1 MKYFVKSEGCVKLQ
15 AWSQTMSMSLP
26 SSFEEPDPQ
35 DRHTSPLQ
43 PSHPSFL
50 LAGNNQEK
58 QKQHRDVLLLSLTA
72 AEQNQA
78 VWTLRRHSSAGPG
91 RVTRASAQFFNPEQG
106 PLVTVS
112 ISPLNQPARYITFFT
127 D

>member
-1 MKYFVKSEGCVKLQ
+1 
-15 AWSQTMSMSLP
+15 MSTSLP

-58 QKQHRDVLLLSLTA
+58 QKQHRDALLLSLTA

-78 VWTLRRHSSAGPG
+78 VWTLRRHSSAGRAGPHDPG
-91 RVTRASAQFFNPEQG
+91 QRSVHYT
-106 PLVTVS
+106 
-112 ISPLNQPARYITFFT
+112 ARW
-127 D
+127 